1 MQPVITLTVPG
12 PAGKT
17 VRISTDNY
25 PDELSAIALISMI
38 LASYRDGG
46 CAL

>member
-1 MQPVITLTVPG
+1 MITLTVPG

-17 VRISTDNY
+17 TRISTDI
-25 PDELSAIALISMI
+25 PDDLPEPVTVALISMI